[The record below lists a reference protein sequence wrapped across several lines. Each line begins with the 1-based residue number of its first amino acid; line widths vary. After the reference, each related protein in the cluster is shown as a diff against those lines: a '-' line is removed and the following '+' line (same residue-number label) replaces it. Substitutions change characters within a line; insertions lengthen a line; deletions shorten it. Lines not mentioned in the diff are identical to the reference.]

1 MILDIESMTAVL
13 NDHPD
18 DKLLLIRSEVNDR
31 MRFTKSKKANGDQ
44 FDISNITSHEE
55 SKYEKRV
62 TLYGFQWSTEVKG
75 NRFAVPSLMEILSGL
90 TQYLEKKLAL
100 SLKDFKQ
107 PSDIQTISEQYKT
120 VFKNLVEMAGI

>member
-1 MILDIESMTAVL
+1 MECIYISIRLKELEQDPSASKKILLPDMILDIESMTAVL

-62 TLYGFQWSTEVKG
+62 TLYGF
-75 NRFAVPSLMEILSGL
+75 
-90 TQYLEKKLAL
+90 
-100 SLKDFKQ
+100 
-107 PSDIQTISEQYKT
+107 
-120 VFKNLVEMAGI
+120 